1 MSLTWLWAHPRSRST
16 ALERMMMERGDVTVL
31 HEPLVSLLD
40 DGAVSIPDGPVLHS
54 VADMVGYAKSLPGT
68 VFVKDTTEHRYT
80 DHLTPEL
87 ARGITHTFVVREPAA
102 AIASHVAV
110 KPDASCS
117 DIGYEYQYL
126 LFELAWEVA
135 GRPPVVVDADQ
146 LARHPALVVAA
157 YCAALGLPYKPEA
170 MRWEAGDRPE
180 WQRTRKWHV
189 AAGRSTGFVTGP
201 PREVRLDGHLRD
213 YYAHHRPFY
222 DRMVRHALP
231 APPSSP
237 LPPSP
242 DRTEAP
248 R

>member
-40 DGAVSIPDGPVLHS
+40 DGTVSIPDGPVLDS
-54 VADMVGYAKSLPGT
+54 VAGVVEYARSLPGN

-87 ARGITHTFVVREPAA
+87 AAGITHTFVVREPSA

-110 KPDASCS
+110 KPDAARS

-126 LFELAWEVA
+126 LFELAWRLD
-135 GRPPVVVDADQ
+135 GRPPVVIDSDLLVQ
-146 LARHPALVVAA
+146 CPAEVVGA
-157 YCAALGLPYKPEA
+157 YCAAIGLPYKA
-170 MRWEAGDRPE
+170 DALRWQAGDRPE
-180 WQRTRKWHV
+180 WQRTSKWHV
-189 AAGRSTGFVTGP
+189 AAGQSTGFVAGP

-213 YYAHHRPFY
+213 YYAHHRPYY
-222 DRMVRHALP
+222 DRMVSHALP
-231 APPSSP
+231 
-237 LPPSP
+237 LLP

-248 R
+248 G